1 MTENKKCLFQD
12 IHMIT
17 YGNQHSA
24 DSMEGDY
31 ELVEPLLLIVLMMV
45 GGLGLL
51 NDRGAICYPCT

>member
-12 IHMIT
+12 IHIIT
-17 YGNQHSA
+17 YENQHSS

-31 ELVEPLLLIVLMMV
+31 ELVVSLLLIVVMMV
-45 GGLGLL
+45 DGLGLL